1 MKQLSQNKFWT
12 LAEDTRHPEAARSLR
27 KEVEKNIKDE
37 NRSKGFRDGDLS
49 WGGSLEGGKVFT
61 Q

>member
-1 MKQLSQNKFWT
+1 V
-12 LAEDTRHPEAARSLR
+12 EDTRHPEAARSLR
-27 KEVEKNIKDE
+27 KTVENIKDE
-37 NRSKGFRDGDLS
+37 NRGKGFRDGDLS